1 MYLRE
6 QLVFPVDHELP
17 KADISISDA
26 QQWLLALND
35 LRLALSVRLEVD
47 TDTFEKFE
55 LMPDSEPKKSLLAV
69 YFWLGGIQ
77 EKLLDHL

>member
-1 MYLRE
+1 
-6 QLVFPVDHELP
+6 
-17 KADISISDA
+17 
-26 QQWLLALND
+26 
-35 LRLALSVRLEVD
+35 VRLEVE